1 MRRRTDSSANQIR
14 LATSWRHVTMAR
26 IVDEQTAF
34 PGQPNSVVF
43 LTSYF
48 WEGSALLTGL
58 LDAGVGLT
66 HLVIQRPWWGSRSFI
81 RSRVRYGLNALRHN
95 TNGEPHRYHSLE
107 PAARRGGLI
116 IRYIDDIN
124 TAGLRWQEKNIR
136 LIIVAGSRIIKPPVV
151 AKFRGKL
158 VNFHSGLLP
167 HYRGPY
173 SEFWAMYEHRPD
185 LIGCSVH
192 LIDEGIDT
200 GPLLATRVA
209 QLPDERLTPQE
220 AHYTNVLQ
228 AVPMVAE
235 TVAAYARGELSPTP
249 QPAGGET
256 YTHPSDD
263 EIARMTRR
271 IGRSFCVDFI
281 E

>member
-1 MRRRTDSSANQIR
+1 M
-14 LATSWRHVTMAR
+14 VR
-26 IVDEQTAF
+26 IVDDQAAF
-34 PGQPNSVVF
+34 PGQPGSVVF

-48 WEGSALLTGL
+48 WEGSVLLAGL

-66 HLVIQRPWWGSRSFI
+66 HLVIQRPWWGAHSFL
-81 RSRVRYGLNALRHN
+81 RSRVRYRLNALRHN
-95 TNGEPHRYHSLE
+95 TNGEPRRYHSLE
-107 PAARRGGLI
+107 GAARRGGLI

-124 TAGLRWQEKNIR
+124 TAGLRWQEENIR
-136 LIIVAGSRIIKPPVV
+136 LIVVAGSRIIKPPVV
-151 AKFRGKL
+151 ARFRGKL

-200 GPLLATRVA
+200 GPLLHTRA
-209 QLPDERLTPQE
+209 ARLPDERLTPQE

-228 AVPMVAE
+228 AVPAVAQ

-249 QPAGGET
+249 QPPGGGT

-263 EIARMTRR
+263 EIARMTKR
-271 IGRSFCVDFI
+271 IGRSFRVDFI